1 MKISFLGAAKI
12 VTGSNFLIETKN
24 TKFLI
29 DCGMFQGGKS
39 INRMNYEPFSFNPGE
54 IDFMVLSHAH
64 MDHSGRIPK
73 LTKKGFKGNIYTTKA
88 TTDLCSIML
97 LDSGHIQEMENEWD
111 NRKRRRSGG
120 KLREP
125 LYTVKEAEE
134 SLRHFKPV
142 LYNQKIELN
151 EEVTLR
157 FRDAGHI
164 LGSAIIELW
173 IKEDNR
179 EIKLVFSGDL
189 GRRDRPILRDPY
201 LIDEADYLIVES
213 TYGNKLH
220 HPSEDDAKKLI
231 SIINTTVKRGGNVV
245 IPSFAVER
253 AQDIIYE
260 LNKYYTE
267 YIKTEDQDFLSVP
280 VYVDS
285 PLTIS
290 ATEIFLRNPDCFDKD
305 TLKLINIGNNPLDF
319 RNLKFTRTTEES
331 KQINFSKESKV
342 IISASGMCT
351 AGRIKHHL
359 KHNPLDFRNLKFT
372 RTTEESKQINF
383 SKESKVIISA
393 SGMCTAGRIKHH
405 LKHNLWRKES
415 SIVFVGYQAEGT
427 LGRKIKE
434 GEKLV
439 KIFGEEIQVNAEI
452 HSLEGFSGHADKEG
466 IMWWIKGFKNQPQ
479 KIFVVH
485 GEEEATKEISRK
497 IKEELNIVTHIP
509 ELGESLSIEGEHILP
524 SGRVEIDRRS
534 KELREMEENIEKVKS
549 IFLPT
554 LQRLG
559 YKTNGSA
566 DSEELNKIKN
576 KLIEIQKS
584 ILDLN
589 MLITE
594 KKNKTGNE
602 K

>member
-29 DCGMFQGGKS
+29 DCGMFQGSKS
-39 INRMNYEPFSFNPGE
+39 INRMNYEPFRFNPEE

-64 MDHSGRIPK
+64 IDHSGRIPK
-73 LTKKGFKGNIYTTKA
+73 LTKKSFKGNIYATKA

-97 LDSGHIQEMENEWD
+97 PDSGHIQEMENKWD
-111 NRKRRRSGG
+111 NRKRRRSGE

-125 LYTVKEAEE
+125 LYTAKEAEE
-134 SLRHFKPV
+134 SLKYFKSV
-142 LYNQKIELN
+142 LYNQKIKLN

-164 LGSAIIELW
+164 LGSSIIELW
-173 IKEDNR
+173 IKEDNK
-179 EIKLVFSGDL
+179 EAKLVFSGDL
-189 GRRDRPILRDPY
+189 GRRDRPILRDPS

-220 HPSEDDAKKLI
+220 HPSEDDAKELI

-260 LNKYYTE
+260 LNKYYTA
-267 YIKTEDQDFLSVP
+267 YIKTEDQDFLSVS

-285 PLTIS
+285 PLTVS
-290 ATEIFLRNPDCFDKD
+290 ATEIFLRNPDCFDED
-305 TLKLINIGNNPLDF
+305 TLNLINIGNNPLDF
-319 RNLKFTRTTEES
+319 RNLKFTRTAEES
-331 KQINFSKESKV
+331 RQLNI
-342 IISASGMCT
+342 
-351 AGRIKHHL
+351 
-359 KHNPLDFRNLKFT
+359 
-372 RTTEESKQINF
+372 

-415 SIVFVGYQAEGT
+415 SIVFVGYQAQGT
-427 LGRKIKE
+427 LGRRIKE
-434 GEKLV
+434 GEKVV

-452 HSLEGFSGHADKEG
+452 CSLEGFSGHADREG
-466 IMWWIKGFKNQPQ
+466 IIRWIKSFKNRPK

-485 GEEEATKEISRK
+485 GEEEATEEISRK
-497 IKEELNIVTHIP
+497 IEEELKIKTYIP
-509 ELGESLSIEGEHILP
+509 KLGESLSIEEESVLP
-524 SGRVEIDRRS
+524 EGRLEIDSRNE
-534 KELREMEENIEKVKS
+534 ELREMEESVEKLKS
-549 IFLPT
+549 IFWPV
-554 LQRLG
+554 LQRLEH
-559 YKTNGSA
+559 KVDNGA
-566 DSEELNKIKN
+566 DSEELNNFKN
-576 KLIEIQKS
+576 KLIDIQKG

-594 KKNKTGNE
+594 RKKEGDDKNKS
-602 K
+602 

>member
-29 DCGMFQGGKS
+29 DCGMFQGSKS
-39 INRMNYEPFSFNPGE
+39 INRMNYEPFRFNPEE

-64 MDHSGRIPK
+64 IDHSGRIPK
-73 LTKKGFKGNIYTTKA
+73 LTKKSFKGNIYATKA

-97 LDSGHIQEMENEWD
+97 PDSGHIQEMENKWD
-111 NRKRRRSGG
+111 NRKRRRSGE

-125 LYTVKEAEE
+125 LYTAKEAEE
-134 SLRHFKPV
+134 SLKYFKSV
-142 LYNQKIELN
+142 LYNQKIKLN

-164 LGSAIIELW
+164 LGSSIIELW
-173 IKEDNR
+173 IKEDNK
-179 EIKLVFSGDL
+179 EAKLVFSGDL
-189 GRRDRPILRDPY
+189 GRRDRPILRDPS

-220 HPSEDDAKKLI
+220 HPSEDDAKELI

-260 LNKYYTE
+260 LNKYYTA

-285 PLTIS
+285 PLTVS
-290 ATEIFLRNPDCFDKD
+290 ATEIFLRNPDCFDED
-305 TLKLINIGNNPLDF
+305 TLNLINIGNNPLDF
-319 RNLKFTRTTEES
+319 RNLKFTRTAEES
-331 KQINFSKESKV
+331 RQLNI
-342 IISASGMCT
+342 
-351 AGRIKHHL
+351 
-359 KHNPLDFRNLKFT
+359 
-372 RTTEESKQINF
+372 

-415 SIVFVGYQAEGT
+415 SIVFVGYQAQGT
-427 LGRKIKE
+427 LGRRIKE
-434 GEKLV
+434 GEKVV

-452 HSLEGFSGHADKEG
+452 CSLEGFSGHADREG
-466 IMWWIKGFKNQPQ
+466 IIRWIKSFKNRPK

-485 GEEEATKEISRK
+485 GEGEATEEISRK
-497 IKEELNIVTHIP
+497 IEEELKIKTYIP
-509 ELGESLSIEGEHILP
+509 KLGESLSIEEESVLP
-524 SGRVEIDRRS
+524 EGRLEIDSRNE
-534 KELREMEENIEKVKS
+534 ELREMEESVEKLKS
-549 IFLPT
+549 IFWPV
-554 LQRLG
+554 LQRLEH
-559 YKTNGSA
+559 KVDNGA
-566 DSEELNKIKN
+566 DSEELNNFKN
-576 KLIEIQKS
+576 KLIDIQKG

-594 KKNKTGNE
+594 RKKEGDDKNKS
-602 K
+602 

>member
-12 VTGSNFLIETKN
+12 VTGSNYFIETKN

-29 DCGMFQGGKS
+29 DCGMFQGSRS
-39 INRMNYEPFSFNPGE
+39 INRMNYEPFSFNPEE

-64 MDHSGRIPK
+64 IDHSGRIPK
-73 LTKKGFKGNIYTTKA
+73 LIKKGFKGDIYSTKA
-88 TTDLCSIML
+88 TADLCSIML
-97 LDSGHIQEMENEWD
+97 PDSGHIQEMENEWD

-120 KLREP
+120 KLRQP

-134 SLRHFKPV
+134 SLRYFKSV
-142 LYNQKIELN
+142 LYDQKIELN
-151 EEVTLR
+151 QEVTLR

-164 LGSAIIELW
+164 LGSSIIELW
-173 IKEDNR
+173 IKEGEGK

-189 GRRDRPILRDPY
+189 GRRDRPILKDPY

-220 HPSEDDAKKLI
+220 HPSEDDTKELI
-231 SIINTTVKRGGNVV
+231 SIINTTVKRGGNVI

-260 LNKYYTE
+260 LNKYYTA
-267 YIKTEDQDFLSVP
+267 YIKTEDRDFLSVP

-285 PLTIS
+285 PLTVS
-290 ATEIFLRNPDCFDKD
+290 ATEIFLRNPDCFDED
-305 TLKLINIGNNPLDF
+305 TLNLINIGNNPLDF
-319 RNLKFTRTTEES
+319 RNLRFTRTVEES
-331 KQINFSKESKV
+331 RQLNI
-342 IISASGMCT
+342 
-351 AGRIKHHL
+351 
-359 KHNPLDFRNLKFT
+359 
-372 RTTEESKQINF
+372 

-415 SIVFVGYQAEGT
+415 SIVFVGYQAQGT
-427 LGRKIKE
+427 LGRRIKE
-434 GEKLV
+434 GEKVV

-452 HSLEGFSGHADKEG
+452 CSLEGFSGHADREG
-466 IMWWIKGFKNQPQ
+466 IIQWIKSFKNKPQ

-485 GEEEATKEISRK
+485 GEEQAAEEVSRK
-497 IKEELNIVTHIP
+497 IEEELKIKTYIP
-509 ELGESLSIEGEHILP
+509 ELGESLSVEGESVLP
-524 SGRVEIDRRS
+524 GGRLEIDRRS
-534 KELREMEENIEKVKS
+534 KELGEIEENIEKTRS

-559 YKTNGSA
+559 YGINGGT
-566 DSEELNKIKN
+566 DSEKLNNVKN

-584 ILDLN
+584 LLDLN
-589 MLITE
+589 MLLAE
-594 KKNKTGNE
+594 NKKREEGQK
-602 K
+602 

>member
-39 INRMNYEPFSFNPGE
+39 INRMNYEPFSFNSEE

-64 MDHSGRIPK
+64 IDHSGRIPK
-73 LTKKGFKGNIYTTKA
+73 LVKEGFRGDIYTTKA

-97 LDSGHIQEMENEWD
+97 PDSGHIQEMENKWD

-134 SLRHFKPV
+134 SLKYFKSV
-142 LYNQKIELN
+142 LYNQKIKLS

-164 LGSAIIELW
+164 LGSSIIELW
-173 IKEDNR
+173 IKE
-179 EIKLVFSGDL
+179 EEGKETKLVFSGDL
-189 GRRDRPILRDPY
+189 GRRDRPILRDPSI
-201 LIDEADYLIVES
+201 IDEADYLIVES

-220 HPSEDDAKKLI
+220 HPSEDDAKELI
-231 SIINTTVKRGGNVV
+231 SIINATAKRGGNVV
-245 IPSFAVER
+245 IPSFAIER

-267 YIKTEDQDFLSVP
+267 YVKSKDQDFLSVP

-285 PLTIS
+285 PLTVS
-290 ATEIFLRNPDCFDKD
+290 ATEIFLRNPDCFDED
-305 TLKLINIGNNPLDF
+305 TLKLINIGN
-319 RNLKFTRTTEES
+319 
-331 KQINFSKESKV
+331 
-342 IISASGMCT
+342 
-351 AGRIKHHL
+351 
-359 KHNPLDFRNLKFT
+359 NPLDFRNLKFT

-434 GEKLV
+434 GEKVV
-439 KIFGEEIQVNAEI
+439 KIFGEDIQVNAEI

-466 IMWWIKGFKNQPQ
+466 ILQWIKSFKSKPQ

-485 GEEEATKEISRK
+485 GEEEATEEISRK
-497 IKEELNIVTHIP
+497 IKEELNIVTYIP
-509 ELGESLSIEGEHILP
+509 ELGESLSIEGKNVLP
-524 SGRVEIDRRS
+524 GGRLEIDRRS

-559 YKTNGSA
+559 YKTDDGA
-566 DSEELNKIKN
+566 DSEKLNKIKN
-576 KLIEIQKS
+576 KLIEIQKN

-589 MLITE
+589 MMIAE
-594 KKNKTGNE
+594 KKDKERNE

>member
-29 DCGMFQGGKS
+29 DCGMFQGSKP
-39 INRMNYEPFSFNPGE
+39 INRMNYEPFSFNPKE

-64 MDHSGRIPK
+64 IDHSGRIPK
-73 LTKKGFKGNIYTTKA
+73 LIKEGFKGDIYSTKA
-88 TTDLCSIML
+88 TADLCSIML
-97 LDSGHIQEMENEWD
+97 PDSGHIQEMENEWD
-111 NRKRRRSGG
+111 NRKRRRSGE

-134 SLRHFKPV
+134 SLRYFKSV
-142 LYNQKIELN
+142 LYDQKIELN

-157 FRDAGHI
+157 FRDGGHI
-164 LGSAIIELW
+164 LGSSIIELW

-179 EIKLVFSGDL
+179 ETKLVFSGDL
-189 GRRDRPILRDPY
+189 GRKDRPILKDPY
-201 LIDEADYLIVES
+201 LIDEADYLIMES
-213 TYGNKLH
+213 TYGNRLH
-220 HPSEDDAKKLI
+220 SPSEDDTKKLI

-260 LNKYYTE
+260 LNKYYTK
-267 YIKTEDQDFLSVP
+267 YTKTEDQDFLSVP

-285 PLTIS
+285 PLTVS
-290 ATEIFLRNPDCFDKD
+290 ATEIFLRNPDCFDED
-305 TLKLINIGNNPLDF
+305 TLNLIKIGNNPLDF
-319 RNLKFTRTTEES
+319 HNLKFTRTVEES
-331 KQINFSKESKV
+331 RQLNI
-342 IISASGMCT
+342 
-351 AGRIKHHL
+351 
-359 KHNPLDFRNLKFT
+359 
-372 RTTEESKQINF
+372 

-415 SIVFVGYQAEGT
+415 TIVFVGYQANGT
-427 LGRKIKE
+427 LGRRIKE
-434 GEKLV
+434 GEKVV

-452 HSLEGFSGHADKEG
+452 CSLEGFSGHADREG
-466 IMWWIKGFKNQPQ
+466 IIQWIKSFKNKPQ

-485 GEEEATKEISRK
+485 GEEEATEEISRK
-497 IKEELNIVTHIP
+497 IEEELNIVTHIP
-509 ELGESLSIEGEHILP
+509 ELGESLSIEGENILP
-524 SGRVEIDRRS
+524 RGRVKIDRRS
-534 KELREMEENIEKVKS
+534 KELREMEENIEKLKS

-554 LQRLG
+554 FQRLG
-559 YKTNGSA
+559 YKTNGST
-566 DSEELNKIKN
+566 DSEELNNIKN
-576 KLIEIQKS
+576 KLIEIQKN

-589 MLITE
+589 MIITE
-594 KKNKTGNE
+594 RKDKKGNK

>member
-39 INRMNYEPFSFNPGE
+39 INRMNYEPFSFNPEE

-73 LTKKGFKGNIYTTKA
+73 LVKKGFKGAIYTTKA

-97 LDSGHIQEMENEWD
+97 PDSGHIQEMENEWD
-111 NRKRRRSGG
+111 NRKRRRSGE

-134 SLRHFKPV
+134 SLRYFKPV
-142 LYNQKIELN
+142 LYSQKIELN

-179 EIKLVFSGDL
+179 ETKLVFSGDL
-189 GRRDRPILRDPY
+189 GRRDRPILRDPS

-220 HPSEDDAKKLI
+220 HPSEDDAKELI

-267 YIKTEDQDFLSVP
+267 YIKTKDQDFLSVP

-319 RNLKFTRTTEES
+319 RNLKFTRT
-331 KQINFSKESKV
+331 
-342 IISASGMCT
+342 A
-351 AGRIKHHL
+351 
-359 KHNPLDFRNLKFT
+359 
-372 RTTEESKQINF
+372 EESKQINF

-415 SIVFVGYQAEGT
+415 SIVFVGYQANGT
-427 LGRKIKE
+427 LGRRIKE
-434 GEKLV
+434 GEKVV
-439 KIFGEEIQVNAEI
+439 KIFGEEIRVNAEI
-452 HSLEGFSGHADKEG
+452 YSLEGFSGHADREG
-466 IMWWIKGFKNQPQ
+466 IIQWIKSFKNKPQ
-479 KIFVVH
+479 KVFVVH
-485 GEEEATKEISRK
+485 GEEEATEEVSKK
-497 IKEELNIVTHIP
+497 IEEELKIRTHIP
-509 ELGESLSIEGEHILP
+509 ELGESFTIEGERVLF
-524 SGRVEIDRRS
+524 GEKVEIDRRNREVR
-534 KELREMEENIEKVKS
+534 ELEEGIEKLKS
-549 IFLPT
+549 TFWPL

-559 YKTNGSA
+559 YKANNSA
-566 DSEELNKIKN
+566 DSENLVKIKN
-576 KLIEIQKS
+576 KLIEMQKDV
-584 ILDLN
+584 LDLN
-589 MLITE
+589 MILTE
-594 KKNKTGNE
+594 TKGKEKDKK
-602 K
+602 

>member
-12 VTGSNFLIETKN
+12 VTGSNLLIETRN

-29 DCGMFQGGKS
+29 DCGMFQGSKS
-39 INRMNYEPFSFNPGE
+39 INRMNYETFCFNPEE

-64 MDHSGRIPK
+64 IDHSGRIPK
-73 LTKKGFKGNIYTTKA
+73 LIKKGFKGDIYSTKA
-88 TTDLCSIML
+88 TVDLCSIML
-97 LDSGHIQEMENEWD
+97 PDSGHIQEMENEWD
-111 NRKRRRSGG
+111 NRKRRRSGE

-125 LYTVKEAEE
+125 LYTVKEAGE
-134 SLRHFKPV
+134 SLRYFKPV
-142 LYNQKIELN
+142 LYDQKIELN
-151 EEVTLR
+151 GEVSLR

-164 LGSAIIELW
+164 LGSSIIELW
-173 IKEDNR
+173 IKE
-179 EIKLVFSGDL
+179 EKGKETKLVFSGDL

-220 HPSEDDAKKLI
+220 HPSENDAKELI

-267 YIKTEDQDFLSVP
+267 YIKTEDQDFLNVP

-285 PLTIS
+285 PLTVS
-290 ATEIFLRNPDCFDKD
+290 ATEIFLRNPDCFDEE
-305 TLKLINIGNNPLDF
+305 TLNLIKMGNNPLDF
-319 RNLKFTRTTEES
+319 RNLKFTKTTEES
-331 KQINFSKESKV
+331 KQLNI
-342 IISASGMCT
+342 
-351 AGRIKHHL
+351 
-359 KHNPLDFRNLKFT
+359 
-372 RTTEESKQINF
+372 

-427 LGRKIKE
+427 LGRRIKE
-434 GEKLV
+434 GEKAV
-439 KIFGEEIQVNAEI
+439 KIFGEEVQVNAEI
-452 HSLEGFSGHADKEG
+452 HSLEGFSSHADREG
-466 IMWWIKGFKNQPQ
+466 IIWWIEGFKNKPK
-479 KIFVVH
+479 KIFIVH
-485 GEEEATKEISRK
+485 GEEEATEEISRK
-497 IKEELNIVTHIP
+497 IEEKSKIKTYIP
-509 ELGESLSIEGEHILP
+509 ELGESLSIEGESVLP
-524 SGRVEIDRRS
+524 GGRLETGRRS
-534 KELREMEENIEKVKS
+534 KELRDIEKNIEKVES

-554 LQRLG
+554 FQRLEYEMNSG
-559 YKTNGSA
+559 AN
-566 DSEELNKIKN
+566 SEKLNNIKN
-576 KLIEIQKS
+576 KLIEIQKVM
-584 ILDLN
+584 LDLN

-594 KKNKTGNE
+594 KKDKKGNE
-602 K
+602 NKII

>member
-29 DCGMFQGGKS
+29 DCGMFQGSKS

-64 MDHSGRIPK
+64 IDHSGRIPK

-97 LDSGHIQEMENEWD
+97 PDSGHIQEMENKWD

-134 SLRHFKPV
+134 SLKYFKPV
-142 LYNQKIELN
+142 LYNQKIKLS

-164 LGSAIIELW
+164 LGSSIIELW
-173 IKEDNR
+173 IKE
-179 EIKLVFSGDL
+179 EEGKETKLVFSGDL
-189 GRRDRPILRDPY
+189 GRRDRPILRDPSI
-201 LIDEADYLIVES
+201 IDEADYLIVES

-220 HPSEDDAKKLI
+220 HPSEDDAKELI
-231 SIINTTVKRGGNVV
+231 SIINATAKRGGNVV

-267 YIKTEDQDFLSVP
+267 YVKSKDQNFLSVP

-285 PLTIS
+285 PLTVS
-290 ATEIFLRNPDCFDKD
+290 ATEIFLRNPDCFDED
-305 TLKLINIGNNPLDF
+305 TLKLINIGN
-319 RNLKFTRTTEES
+319 
-331 KQINFSKESKV
+331 
-342 IISASGMCT
+342 
-351 AGRIKHHL
+351 
-359 KHNPLDFRNLKFT
+359 NPLDFRNLKFT

-415 SIVFVGYQAEGT
+415 SIVFVGYQANGT
-427 LGRKIKE
+427 LGRRIKE
-434 GEKLV
+434 GEKVV

-466 IMWWIKGFKNQPQ
+466 ILQWIKSFKSKPQ

-485 GEEEATKEISRK
+485 GEEEATEEISRK
-497 IKEELNIVTHIP
+497 IKEELNIVTYIP
-509 ELGESLSIEGEHILP
+509 ELGESLSIEGKNVLP
-524 SGRVEIDRRS
+524 GGRLEIDRES
-534 KELREMEENIEKVKS
+534 KELREIEGSVEKLKS
-549 IFLPT
+549 TFGLILP
-554 LQRLG
+554 RLE
-559 YKTNGSA
+559 YETKGSA
-566 DSEELNKIKN
+566 DNKELNINNIKN

-589 MLITE
+589 MMIAE
-594 KKNKTGNE
+594 KKDKKRNE

>member
-29 DCGMFQGGKS
+29 DCGMFQGSKS
-39 INRMNYEPFSFNPGE
+39 INRMNYEPFSFNPEE

-64 MDHSGRIPK
+64 IDHSGRIPK

-97 LDSGHIQEMENEWD
+97 PDSGHIQEMENKWD

-134 SLRHFKPV
+134 SLKYFKPV
-142 LYNQKIELN
+142 LYNQKIKLS

-164 LGSAIIELW
+164 LGSSIIELW
-173 IKEDNR
+173 IKE
-179 EIKLVFSGDL
+179 EEGKETKLVFSGDL
-189 GRRDRPILRDPY
+189 GRRDRPILRDPSI
-201 LIDEADYLIVES
+201 IDEADYLIVES

-220 HPSEDDAKKLI
+220 HPSEDDAKELI
-231 SIINTTVKRGGNVV
+231 SIINTTAKRGGNVV

-267 YIKTEDQDFLSVP
+267 YVKSKDQDFLSVP

-285 PLTIS
+285 PLTVL
-290 ATEIFLRNPDCFDKD
+290 ATEIFLRNPDCFDED
-305 TLKLINIGNNPLDF
+305 TLKLINIGN
-319 RNLKFTRTTEES
+319 
-331 KQINFSKESKV
+331 
-342 IISASGMCT
+342 
-351 AGRIKHHL
+351 
-359 KHNPLDFRNLKFT
+359 NPLDFRNLKFT

-415 SIVFVGYQAEGT
+415 SIVFVGYQANGT
-427 LGRKIKE
+427 LGRRIKE
-434 GEKLV
+434 GEKVV

-466 IMWWIKGFKNQPQ
+466 ILQWIKSFKSKPQ

-485 GEEEATKEISRK
+485 GEEEATEEISRK
-497 IKEELNIVTHIP
+497 IKEELNIVTYIP
-509 ELGESLSIEGEHILP
+509 ELGESLFIEGKNVLP
-524 SGRVEIDRRS
+524 GGRLEIDRRS
-534 KELREMEENIEKVKS
+534 KELREIEESVEKLKS
-549 IFLPT
+549 TFGLILP
-554 LQRLG
+554 RLE
-559 YKTNGSA
+559 YETKGSA
-566 DSEELNKIKN
+566 DNKELNINNIKN
-576 KLIEIQKS
+576 KLIEIQKGV
-584 ILDLN
+584 LDLN

-594 KKNKTGNE
+594 NKEGNKNKR
-602 K
+602 

>member
-29 DCGMFQGGKS
+29 DCGMFQGSKS

-64 MDHSGRIPK
+64 IDHSGRIPK

-97 LDSGHIQEMENEWD
+97 PDSGYIQEMENKWD

-134 SLRHFKPV
+134 SLKYFKPV
-142 LYNQKIELN
+142 LYNQKIKLS

-164 LGSAIIELW
+164 LGSSIIELW
-173 IKEDNR
+173 IKEEEGK

-189 GRRDRPILRDPY
+189 GRRGRPILRDPY
-201 LIDEADYLIVES
+201 LIDEADYLIMES

-220 HPSEDDAKKLI
+220 HSSEDDTKELI
-231 SIINTTVKRGGNVV
+231 SIINTTVKRGGNIV

-260 LNKYYTE
+260 LNKYYTS
-267 YIKTEDQDFLSVP
+267 YIKTEDQDFLNVP

-285 PLTIS
+285 PLTVS
-290 ATEIFLRNPDCFDKD
+290 ATEIFLRNPDCFDEE
-305 TLKLINIGNNPLDF
+305 TLNLIKTGNNPLDF
-319 RNLKFTRTTEES
+319 RNLKFTRT
-331 KQINFSKESKV
+331 
-342 IISASGMCT
+342 A
-351 AGRIKHHL
+351 
-359 KHNPLDFRNLKFT
+359 
-372 RTTEESKQINF
+372 EESKQINF

-415 SIVFVGYQAEGT
+415 SIVFVGYQAQGT
-427 LGRKIKE
+427 LGRRIKE
-434 GEKLV
+434 GEKVV

-452 HSLEGFSGHADKEG
+452 CSLEGFSGHADREG
-466 IMWWIKGFKNQPQ
+466 IIQWIKSFKNRPK

-497 IKEELNIVTHIP
+497 IEEELKIKTHIP
-509 ELGESLSIEGEHILP
+509 ELGETLSIEGESVL
-524 SGRVEIDRRS
+524 SGGRLEIGRRS
-534 KELREMEENIEKVKS
+534 KELREIEESVEKLKS
-549 IFLPT
+549 IFWLT

-559 YKTNGSA
+559 HKTDNGA
-566 DSEELNKIKN
+566 DSEELNNFKN
-576 KLIEIQKS
+576 KLIDIQKS

-594 KKNKTGNE
+594 KKKEGNNKN
-602 K
+602 KS

>member
-12 VTGSNFLIETKN
+12 VTGSNYFIETKN

-29 DCGMFQGGKS
+29 DCGMFQGSKS
-39 INRMNYEPFSFNPGE
+39 INRMNYEPFSFNPEE

-64 MDHSGRIPK
+64 IDHSGRIPK
-73 LTKKGFKGNIYTTKA
+73 LIKKGFKGDVYSTKA
-88 TTDLCSIML
+88 TADLCSIML
-97 LDSGHIQEMENEWD
+97 PDSGHIQEMENEWD

-120 KLREP
+120 KLRQP

-134 SLRHFKPV
+134 SLRYFKPV
-142 LYNQKIELN
+142 LYDQKIELN
-151 EEVTLR
+151 QEVTLR

-164 LGSAIIELW
+164 LGSSIIELW
-173 IKEDNR
+173 IKEGEGK

-189 GRRDRPILRDPY
+189 GRRDRPILKDPY
-201 LIDEADYLIVES
+201 LVDEADYLIVES

-220 HPSEDDAKKLI
+220 HPSEDDTKELI

-260 LNKYYTE
+260 LNKYYTA
-267 YIKTEDQDFLSVP
+267 YIKTEDRDFLSVP

-285 PLTIS
+285 PLTVS
-290 ATEIFLRNPDCFDKD
+290 ATEIFLRNPDCFDED
-305 TLKLINIGNNPLDF
+305 TLNLINIGNNPLDF
-319 RNLKFTRTTEES
+319 RNLRFTRTVEES
-331 KQINFSKESKV
+331 RQLNI
-342 IISASGMCT
+342 
-351 AGRIKHHL
+351 
-359 KHNPLDFRNLKFT
+359 
-372 RTTEESKQINF
+372 

-415 SIVFVGYQAEGT
+415 SIVFVGYQAQGT
-427 LGRKIKE
+427 LGRRIKE
-434 GEKLV
+434 GEKVV

-452 HSLEGFSGHADKEG
+452 CSLEGFSGHADREG
-466 IMWWIKGFKNQPQ
+466 IIQWIKSFKNKPQ

-485 GEEEATKEISRK
+485 GEEQAAEEVSRK
-497 IKEELNIVTHIP
+497 IEEELKIKTYIP
-509 ELGESLSIEGEHILP
+509 ELGESLSVEGESVLP
-524 SGRVEIDRRS
+524 GGRLEIDRRS
-534 KELREMEENIEKVKS
+534 KELGEIEENIEKTRS

-559 YKTNGSA
+559 YGINGGT
-566 DSEELNKIKN
+566 DSEKLNNVKN

-584 ILDLN
+584 LLDLN
-589 MLITE
+589 MLLAE
-594 KKNKTGNE
+594 NKKREEGQK
-602 K
+602 

>member
-39 INRMNYEPFSFNPGE
+39 VNRMNYEPFNFNSEE

-73 LTKKGFKGNIYTTKA
+73 LVKKGFKGAIYTTKA
-88 TTDLCSIML
+88 TVDLCSIML
-97 LDSGHIQEMENEWD
+97 PDSGYIQEMENKWD
-111 NRKRRRSGG
+111 NRKRRRSGR

-134 SLRHFKPV
+134 SLRYFKPV

-151 EEVTLR
+151 EEVNLR

-179 EIKLVFSGDL
+179 ETKLVFSGDL
-189 GRRDRPILRDPY
+189 GRRDRPILRDPS
-201 LIDEADYLIVES
+201 LIEEADYLIVES
-213 TYGNKLH
+213 TYGNKIH
-220 HPSEDDAKKLI
+220 HPSEDDAKELI

-267 YIKTEDQDFLSVP
+267 YVKTEDQDFLSVP

-319 RNLKFTRTTEES
+319 RNLKFTRT
-331 KQINFSKESKV
+331 
-342 IISASGMCT
+342 A
-351 AGRIKHHL
+351 
-359 KHNPLDFRNLKFT
+359 
-372 RTTEESKQINF
+372 EESKQINF

-415 SIVFVGYQAEGT
+415 SIVFVGYQANGT
-427 LGRKIKE
+427 LGRRIKE
-434 GEKLV
+434 GEKVV
-439 KIFGEEIQVNAEI
+439 KIFGEEIRVNAEI
-452 HSLEGFSGHADKEG
+452 YSLEGFSGHADKEG
-466 IMWWIKGFKNQPQ
+466 ILQWIKSFKSKPQ
-479 KIFVVH
+479 KIFIVH
-485 GEEEATKEISRK
+485 GEEEAAQEISIK
-497 IKEELNIVTHIP
+497 IEEELNIVTYIP
-509 ELGESLSIEGEHILP
+509 ELGETLMIEGET
-524 SGRVEIDRRS
+524 VFS
-534 KELREMEENIEKVKS
+534 KEKVSLEERNKQYNEIEENLEKLKS
-549 IFLPT
+549 LLYPA
-554 LQRLG
+554 LQKLEL
-559 YKTNGSA
+559 KTENGKESG
-566 DSEELNKIKN
+566 ELVKIKN
-576 KLIEIQKS
+576 KLIQLQKES
-584 ILDLN
+584 AELN
-589 MLITE
+589 MLLVNKLKEE
-594 KKNKTGNE
+594 KV
-602 K
+602 

>member
-12 VTGSNFLIETKN
+12 VTGSNFLVETKN

-29 DCGMFQGGKS
+29 DCGLFQGGKS
-39 INRMNYEPFSFNPGE
+39 INRMNYEPFNFNPKE

-73 LTKKGFKGNIYTTKA
+73 LTKKGFKGNIYATKA
-88 TTDLCSIML
+88 TADLCSIML
-97 LDSGHIQEMENEWD
+97 PDSGHIQEMENKWD
-111 NRKRRRSGG
+111 NRKRRRSGR

-134 SLRHFKPV
+134 SLKFFKSV
-142 LYNQKIELN
+142 LYGQKIKLN

-164 LGSAIIELW
+164 LGSSIIELW
-173 IKEDNR
+173 IKEDSKKT
-179 EIKLVFSGDL
+179 KLVFSGDL
-189 GRRDRPILRDPY
+189 GRRDRPILRDPS
-201 LIDEADYLIVES
+201 LIDEADHLIVES
-213 TYGNKLH
+213 TYGNKLQ
-220 HPSEDDAKKLI
+220 HPSEDDAKELI

-245 IPSFAVER
+245 IPSFAIER

-267 YIKTEDQDFLSVP
+267 YIKTEDQGFLSVP

-285 PLTIS
+285 PLTVS
-290 ATEIFLRNPDCFDKD
+290 ATEIFLRNPDCFDED
-305 TLKLINIGNNPLDF
+305 TLKLIKIGNNPLDF
-319 RNLKFTRTTEES
+319 YNLKFTRT
-331 KQINFSKESKV
+331 
-342 IISASGMCT
+342 A
-351 AGRIKHHL
+351 
-359 KHNPLDFRNLKFT
+359 
-372 RTTEESKQINF
+372 EESKQINF

-415 SIVFVGYQAEGT
+415 SIVFVGYQANGT
-427 LGRKIKE
+427 LGRRIKD
-434 GEKLV
+434 GEKVV
-439 KIFGEEIQVNAEI
+439 KIFGEEIRVNAKI
-452 HSLEGFSGHADKEG
+452 CSLEGFSGHADREG
-466 IMWWIKGFKNQPQ
+466 IIRWIKSFKKRPQ

-485 GEEEATKEISRK
+485 GEEEATEEISRK
-497 IKEELNIVTHIP
+497 IEEELKIKTHIP
-509 ELGESLSIEGEHILP
+509 ELGETLSIEGEIVLP
-524 SGRVEIDRRS
+524 GGRLEIDRRS
-534 KELREMEENIEKVKS
+534 KELREIEESVEKLKS

-554 LQRLG
+554 FQRLG
-559 YKTNGSA
+559 YKANGGA
-566 DSEELNKIKN
+566 DSEELNNIKN

-589 MLITE
+589 MIITG
-594 KKNKTGNE
+594 KKKKEGRRE
-602 K
+602 Q

>member
-29 DCGMFQGGKS
+29 DCGMFQGSKS

-64 MDHSGRIPK
+64 IDHSGRIPK

-97 LDSGHIQEMENEWD
+97 PDSGHIQEMENKWD

-134 SLRHFKPV
+134 SLKYFKPV
-142 LYNQKIELN
+142 LYNQKIKLN

-164 LGSAIIELW
+164 LGSSIIELW
-173 IKEDNR
+173 IKE
-179 EIKLVFSGDL
+179 EEEEGKETKLVFSGDL
-189 GRRDRPILRDPY
+189 GRRDRPILRDPSI
-201 LIDEADYLIVES
+201 IDEADYLIVES

-220 HPSEDDAKKLI
+220 HPSEDDAKELI
-231 SIINTTVKRGGNVV
+231 SIINATAKRGGNVV
-245 IPSFAVER
+245 IPSFAIER

-267 YIKTEDQDFLSVP
+267 YVKSEDQDFLSVP

-285 PLTIS
+285 PLTVS
-290 ATEIFLRNPDCFDKD
+290 ATEIFLRNPDCFDED

-319 RNLKFTRTTEES
+319 RNLKFTRT
-331 KQINFSKESKV
+331 V
-342 IISASGMCT
+342 
-351 AGRIKHHL
+351 
-359 KHNPLDFRNLKFT
+359 
-372 RTTEESKQINF
+372 EESKQINF

-434 GEKLV
+434 GEKVV

-485 GEEEATKEISRK
+485 GEEEATEEVSRK
-497 IKEELNIVTHIP
+497 IEEELKIKTHIP
-509 ELGESLSIEGEHILP
+509 ELGETLSIEGESVLP
-524 SGRVEIDRRS
+524 GGRLEIDRRS
-534 KELREMEENIEKVKS
+534 KELREIEENIEKLKS

-554 LQRLG
+554 FQRLG
-559 YKTNGSA
+559 YGANSGA
-566 DSEELNKIKN
+566 DSEKLNNIKN
-576 KLIEIQKS
+576 KLIEIQKGV
-584 ILDLN
+584 LDLN
-589 MLITE
+589 MIITE
-594 KKNKTGNE
+594 RKGKKGNE

>member
-12 VTGSNFLIETKN
+12 VTGSNFLIEIKN

-29 DCGMFQGGKS
+29 DCGMFQGSKS
-39 INRMNYEPFSFNPGE
+39 INRMNYQPFSFNPRE
-54 IDFMVLSHAH
+54 IDFIVLSHAH
-64 MDHSGRIPK
+64 IDHSGRIPRLIK
-73 LTKKGFKGNIYTTKA
+73 EGFKGDIYSTKA
-88 TTDLCSIML
+88 TVDLCSIML
-97 LDSGHIQEMENEWD
+97 PDSGHIQEMENEWD
-111 NRKRRRSGG
+111 NRKRRRSGE

-134 SLRHFKPV
+134 SLRYFKPV
-142 LYNQKIELN
+142 LYDQKIELS
-151 EEVTLR
+151 EEVTLK

-164 LGSAIIELW
+164 LGSSIIELW
-173 IKEDNR
+173 IKE
-179 EIKLVFSGDL
+179 EEGKETKLVFSGDL

-201 LIDEADYLIVES
+201 LIDEADYLMVES
-213 TYGNKLH
+213 TYGNRLH
-220 HPSEDDAKKLI
+220 HPSEDDAKELI
-231 SIINTTVKRGGNVV
+231 SIINATVKRGGNIV

-267 YIKTEDQDFLSVP
+267 YIKTEDQDFLNVP

-285 PLTIS
+285 PLTVS
-290 ATEIFLRNPDCFDKD
+290 ATEIFLRNPDCFDED

-319 RNLKFTRTTEES
+319 RNLKFTRT
-331 KQINFSKESKV
+331 
-342 IISASGMCT
+342 A
-351 AGRIKHHL
+351 
-359 KHNPLDFRNLKFT
+359 
-372 RTTEESKQINF
+372 EESKQINF

-427 LGRKIKE
+427 LGRRIKE
-434 GEKLV
+434 GEKVV

-452 HSLEGFSGHADKEG
+452 CSLEGFSGHADREG
-466 IMWWIKGFKNQPQ
+466 IIQWIKSFKNKPK

-485 GEEEATKEISRK
+485 GEEEATEEISRK
-497 IKEELNIVTHIP
+497 IEEELKIKTHIP
-509 ELGESLSIEGEHILP
+509 GLGESLSIEGESVLP
-524 SGRVEIDRRS
+524 GGRSEIDRIN
-534 KELREMEENIEKVKS
+534 KELREMEESVDKLKS
-549 IFLPT
+549 IFWPV

-559 YKTNGSA
+559 YKTDHGA
-566 DSEELNKIKN
+566 DSEELNNIKN
-576 KLIEIQKS
+576 KLIDIQKD

-594 KKNKTGNE
+594 KKEEGNHKNKS
-602 K
+602 

>member
-12 VTGSNFLIETKN
+12 VTGSNFLVETKN

-29 DCGMFQGGKS
+29 DCGLFQGSKS
-39 INRMNYEPFSFNPGE
+39 INRMNYEPFSFNSEE

-88 TTDLCSIML
+88 TADLCSIML
-97 LDSGHIQEMENEWD
+97 PDSGHIQEMENEWD

-134 SLRHFKPV
+134 SLKYFKPV
-142 LYNQKIELN
+142 LYGQKIKLN
-151 EEVTLR
+151 QEVTLR

-164 LGSAIIELW
+164 LGSSIIELW
-173 IKEDNR
+173 IKEDSK
-179 EIKLVFSGDL
+179 ETKLVFSGDL
-189 GRRDRPILRDPY
+189 GRRDRPILRDPS

-213 TYGNKLH
+213 TYGNKQH
-220 HPSEDDAKKLI
+220 HPSEVDDKELI

-245 IPSFAVER
+245 IPSFAIER

-285 PLTIS
+285 PLTVS
-290 ATEIFLRNPDCFDKD
+290 ATEIFLRNPDCFDED
-305 TLKLINIGNNPLDF
+305 TLKLIKIGNNPLDF
-319 RNLKFTRTTEES
+319 YNLRFTRT
-331 KQINFSKESKV
+331 
-342 IISASGMCT
+342 A
-351 AGRIKHHL
+351 
-359 KHNPLDFRNLKFT
+359 
-372 RTTEESKQINF
+372 EESKQINF

-415 SIVFVGYQAEGT
+415 SIVFVGYQANGT
-427 LGRKIKE
+427 LGRRIKD
-434 GEKLV
+434 GEKVV
-439 KIFGEEIQVNAEI
+439 KIFGEEIRVNAKI
-452 HSLEGFSGHADKEG
+452 HSLEGFSGHADREG
-466 IMWWIKGFKNQPQ
+466 IIRWIKSFKNRPK

-485 GEEEATKEISRK
+485 GEEEAAGEISRK
-497 IKEELNIVTHIP
+497 IEKELKIKAYIP
-509 ELGESLSIEGEHILP
+509 ELGETLSIEGEIVLP
-524 SGRVEIDRRS
+524 GGRLEIDRRS
-534 KELREMEENIEKVKS
+534 KELREIEEDIEKVKS

-554 LQRLG
+554 FQRLG
-559 YKTNGSA
+559 YRTNNGA
-566 DSEELNKIKN
+566 DSEELNNIKN

-589 MLITE
+589 MIITE
-594 KKNKTGNE
+594 RKDKKGNE

>member
-29 DCGMFQGGKS
+29 DCGMFQGSKS

-64 MDHSGRIPK
+64 IDHSGRIPK

-97 LDSGHIQEMENEWD
+97 PDSGHIQEMENKWD

-134 SLRHFKPV
+134 SLKYFKPV
-142 LYNQKIELN
+142 LYNQKIKLS

-164 LGSAIIELW
+164 LGSSIIELW
-173 IKEDNR
+173 IKE
-179 EIKLVFSGDL
+179 EEGKETKLVFSGDL
-189 GRRDRPILRDPY
+189 GRRDRPILRDPSI
-201 LIDEADYLIVES
+201 IDEADYLIVES

-220 HPSEDDAKKLI
+220 HPSEDDAKELI
-231 SIINTTVKRGGNVV
+231 SIINATAKRGGNVV

-267 YIKTEDQDFLSVP
+267 YVKSKDQNFLSVP

-285 PLTIS
+285 PLTVS
-290 ATEIFLRNPDCFDKD
+290 ATEIFLRNPDCFDED
-305 TLKLINIGNNPLDF
+305 TLKLINTGN
-319 RNLKFTRTTEES
+319 
-331 KQINFSKESKV
+331 
-342 IISASGMCT
+342 
-351 AGRIKHHL
+351 
-359 KHNPLDFRNLKFT
+359 NPLDFRNLKFT

-415 SIVFVGYQAEGT
+415 SIVFVGYQANGT
-427 LGRKIKE
+427 LGRRIKE
-434 GEKLV
+434 GEKVV

-452 HSLEGFSGHADKEG
+452 HSLEGFSGHADKEE
-466 IMWWIKGFKNQPQ
+466 ILQWIKNFKSKPQ

-485 GEEEATKEISRK
+485 GEEEATEEISRK
-497 IKEELNIVTHIP
+497 IKEELNIVTYIP
-509 ELGESLSIEGEHILP
+509 ELGESLSIEGKNVLP
-524 SGRVEIDRRS
+524 GGRLEIDRES
-534 KELREMEENIEKVKS
+534 KELREIEGSVEKLKS
-549 IFLPT
+549 TFGLILP
-554 LQRLG
+554 RLE
-559 YKTNGSA
+559 YETKGSA
-566 DSEELNKIKN
+566 DNKELNINNIKN

-589 MLITE
+589 MMIAE
-594 KKNKTGNE
+594 KKDKKRNE